1 MKYVIDIDGTIC
13 KEVIIPNS
21 GGKKDY
27 ANHIPIPERIEK
39 VNKLYDAGH
48 TIKYMTARGCV
59 SG

>member
-39 VNKLYDAGH
+39 INRLYE
-48 TIKYMTARGCV
+48 
-59 SG
+59 